1 MGADVV
7 GDSVGADVGGD
18 VGADIV
24 GAGVEQSSPS
34 YPAPLSKQLF
44 WQYLLVVK
52 PESAGFS
59 AEEDQNL

>member
-1 MGADVV
+1 M

-24 GAGVEQSSPS
+24 GADVAGAGVEQSSPS

-44 WQYLLVVK
+44 WQYFLVTQA
-52 PESAGFS
+52 ESAGFS